1 MVQILPQFRKGH
13 KKGKPKN
20 KKDSLVETNDR
31 RQTIR
36 RSAERLSRRLWNAIY
51 DVPRMERVLLSRLRG
66 REAKAVRESEEKRA
80 KRDSQIVALTR
91 TAGYKLMVK
100 WLEGVEAEAYYQMR
114 MPELKKDWQST
125 DYYVGYYAGI
135 LFMIDSLRNVFKE
148 AIRADARRKG
158 KNETT

>member
-1 MVQILPQFRKGH
+1 
-13 KKGKPKN
+13 
-20 KKDSLVETNDR
+20 
-31 RQTIR
+31 
-36 RSAERLSRRLWNAIY
+36 
-51 DVPRMERVLLSRLRG
+51 
-66 REAKAVRESEEKRA
+66 
-80 KRDSQIVALTR
+80 
-91 TAGYKLMVK
+91 MVK